1 MDGTNRSLTP
11 IISEEEFLPYVQ
23 EKLQPL
29 MAALSVLG
37 RENITVN
44 KLYYF
49 TLVHEAE
56 KLEVFLD
63 DHGARSNMR
72 WLFLSELVACARNL
86 ALAAFHLYHI
96 LDRYSDYLMGDSDQ
110 LRREFEDNTHKT
122 LDYFASTLRN
132 FHGALLEEAV
142 AQGMKVEAG
151 PLSAGEWNINVIPQ
165 LPYTITS
172 EVAAN
177 EAERLIGIAQ
187 AYRKVAKFFRQHRLD
202 RRFKAPSLAEI
213 VPSKM
218 NETMFADLETRL
230 HNIQSEYDTY
240 IKGGKVGREDPRA
253 ATLRGLTSIPMHL
266 FDFLRWMAHFY
277 ERHES
282 DAKKGV
288 VKSKIAALA
297 PEDQLM
303 GVMLN
308 FALRFAGK
316 YLNEGIK
323 VAERILSSFVTP
335 ILHELP
341 IPKPQGF
348 HARPATYVSLIVQ
361 EHGTDVFMIV
371 NGERYDCRSVLELLQ
386 AGGILADLG
395 IESVFFEGD
404 KRAVDDLIILAQNN
418 YCEDKDIPP
427 ELSYLKIL
435 RNL

>member
-1 MDGTNRSLTP
+1 MDTSRSLTP
-11 IISEEEFLPYVQ
+11 IISEEEFLHS
-23 EKLQPL
+23 LQDKRQAL
-29 MAALSVLG
+29 MAALSVLA
-37 RENITVN
+37 RENMTVN

-63 DHGARSNMR
+63 DYGARSNMR
-72 WLFLSELVACARNL
+72 LLFFAELVACVRNL

-110 LRREFEDNTHKT
+110 LRREFEENAHKT
-122 LDYFASTLRN
+122 LRYFSGALRN
-132 FHGALLEEAV
+132 FHNALLDEAA
-142 AQGMKVEAG
+142 AQGMKMETG
-151 PLSAGEWNINVIPQ
+151 PLSTGEWSIRVIPQ

-172 EVAAN
+172 EAAAN
-177 EAERLIGIAQ
+177 ENERLIAIAQ
-187 AYRKVAKFFRQHRLD
+187 AYRKVAKLFRQNRLD
-202 RRFKAPSLAEI
+202 RRFKAPTLGEI
-213 VPSKM
+213 IPSKM

-240 IKGGKVGREDPRA
+240 IKGGRVGRDDSRA

-266 FDFLRWMAHFY
+266 FDFLRWLAHFY

-282 DAKKGV
+282 DVKKSGV
-288 VKSKIAALA
+288 KMKIAALA

-308 FALRFAGK
+308 FGLRYAGK
-316 YLNEGIK
+316 YLNEGVK

-335 ILHELP
+335 IVHELP

-386 AGGILADLG
+386 AGGVLADLG
-395 IESVFFEGD
+395 LETVFFEGD
-404 KRAVDDLIILAQNN
+404 KRAIDDLIILAANN
-418 YCEDKDIPP
+418 YCEDTDIPA

>member
-1 MDGTNRSLTP
+1 MQDKCQS
-11 IISEEEFLPYVQ
+11 
-23 EKLQPL
+23 L

-37 RENITVN
+37 RENMTVN

-56 KLEVFLD
+56 KLEVFMD

-72 WLFLSELVACARNL
+72 LLFFAELVACVRNR

-110 LRREFEDNTHKT
+110 IRREFEENAYKT
-122 LDYFASTLRN
+122 LRYFSVTLRN
-132 FHGALLEEAV
+132 FHGALLNEAV
-142 AQGMKVEAG
+142 SHGMGLEAG
-151 PLSAGEWNINVIPQ
+151 PLSTGEWNIKVIPQ

-172 EVAAN
+172 EAAAN
-177 EAERLIGIAQ
+177 EDERLIAISQ
-187 AYRKVAKFFRQHRLD
+187 AYRKVAKLFRQHRLD
-202 RRFKAPSLAEI
+202 RRFKVPALGEI
-213 VPSKM
+213 IPSKM

-240 IKGGKVGREDPRA
+240 IKGGRLGREDSRA

-266 FDFLRWMAHFY
+266 FDFLRWLAHFY

-282 DAKKGV
+282 DMKKGV

-297 PEDQLM
+297 PEADLM
-303 GVMLN
+303 GVLLN
-308 FALRFAGK
+308 FGLRYAGK
-316 YLNEGIK
+316 YFTEGVK

-335 ILHELP
+335 IVHELA

-371 NGERYDCRSVLELLQ
+371 NGERYDCRSVLELWQ

-395 IESVFFEGD
+395 LETVFFEGD
-404 KRAVDDLIILAQNN
+404 KRAIDDLIILAANN
-418 YCEDKDIPP
+418 YCEDMDIPS
-427 ELSYLKIL
+427 ELSYLRIL

>member
-1 MDGTNRSLTP
+1 MDTSRSLTP
-11 IISEEEFLPYVQ
+11 IISEEDFLPR
-23 EKLQPL
+23 LQDKCQAL

-37 RENITVN
+37 HENMTAN

-63 DHGARSNMR
+63 DYGARSNMR
-72 WLFLSELVACARNL
+72 LLFFAELVACVRNL

-110 LRREFEDNTHKT
+110 IRREFEDNAYKT
-122 LDYFASTLRN
+122 LQYFSGTLRN
-132 FHGALLEEAV
+132 FHGALLDEAV

-151 PLSAGEWNINVIPQ
+151 PLSTGEWNIKVIPQ

-172 EVAAN
+172 EAAVN
-177 EAERLIGIAQ
+177 EDERLIAIAQ
-187 AYRKVAKFFRQHRLD
+187 AYRKVAKLFRQHRLD
-202 RRFKAPSLAEI
+202 RRFKAPALGEI
-213 VPSKM
+213 IPSKM

-240 IKGGKVGREDPRA
+240 IKGGRVGREDARA

-282 DAKKGV
+282 DMKKGV

-297 PEDQLM
+297 PENELM
-303 GVMLN
+303 GVLLN
-308 FALRFAGK
+308 FGLRYAGK
-316 YLNEGIK
+316 YLNEGVK

-335 ILHELP
+335 IVHELA

-395 IESVFFEGD
+395 LETVFFEGD
-404 KRAVDDLIILAQNN
+404 KRAIDDLIILAANN

-427 ELSYLKIL
+427 ELSYLRIL